1 LEVLVVHLAE
11 NEMMFV
17 NGELVSA
24 RDLAAARQQ
33 LAHESAY
40 LPPWSVLTAQEQATA
55 ILAAAGD
62 LQALARIAPA
72 NPGIWQANTLPT
84 VEEIRARAYAEI
96 GDVLDTLRSD
106 WLSGHG
112 PDDAQSGALADV
124 RDLLTQAKYAL
135 GRAAR

>member
-1 LEVLVVHLAE
+1 MVDLAE
-11 NEMMFV
+11 NDMMFV
-17 NGELVSA
+17 NGEPISA

-40 LPPWSVLTAQEQATA
+40 LPPWNVLTTHEQATA
-55 ILAAAGD
+55 IIAAAGD

-72 NPGIWQANTLPT
+72 NPGIWPARTRPT

-106 WLSGHG
+106 WLPGHG
-112 PDDAQSGALADV
+112 PNDAQSRALADV
-124 RDLLTQAKYAL
+124 RDLLTRAKYAL
-135 GRAAR
+135 SRAAH

>member
-1 LEVLVVHLAE
+1 MVYLAE
-11 NEMMFV
+11 NDIMFV
-17 NGELVSA
+17 NGEPVSA

-40 LPPWSVLTAQEQATA
+40 LPPWSVLTTDEQATA

-72 NPGIWQANTLPT
+72 NPGTWHARALPT
-84 VEEIRARAYAEI
+84 VEEIRARAHAEI

-106 WLSGHG
+106 CLPGHG
-112 PDDAQSGALADV
+112 PNDAQSNTLADV
-124 RDLLTQAKYAL
+124 RDLLAQAKYAL
-135 GRAAR
+135 SRAAR